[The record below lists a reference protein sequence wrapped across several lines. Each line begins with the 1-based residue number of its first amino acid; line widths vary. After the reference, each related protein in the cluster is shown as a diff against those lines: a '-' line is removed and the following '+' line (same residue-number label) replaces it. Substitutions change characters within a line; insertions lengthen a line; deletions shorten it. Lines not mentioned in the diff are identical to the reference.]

1 MANEQPNAEILVNYP
16 PMILGATPNV
26 IPYTPLSPG
35 ELVEGLPLALFKPVL
50 NQQGVLANAVNV
62 LIDPPVR
69 DDPGD
74 DSISIELLLNGV
86 SLENRPI
93 PITDRDKRSE
103 FTLFESLLLD
113 GVNNRLEYKIHRPS
127 GNPAG
132 SLPLWLIYSAQLP
145 GGNSVPGNDD
155 HPYLDISLPPEL
167 GDPPVIGKDDVDKG
181 VALTVFYPF
190 MKAYDVITVELRRQ
204 RFTFTVQPAQV
215 GQPVALTLTRT
226 MFEQAGN
233 SADFAIAYTVVDQLR
248 NPTERRR
255 WSTTLKADV
264 DVDRVVLDAPILR
277 EDLTDPV
284 DDPLTVDLD
293 KLKGAPLFGVVIP
306 RAPVFAAGDQ
316 VAGRFIGAPS
326 GVDVPFTGT
335 IETDGFQLK
344 TCFIPIPN
352 GNVVLNDVVRAS
364 YTLLR
369 SGSTVGASRTT
380 TARVIGAGSPILT
393 PPTLVAP
400 AISPIDV
407 LAYPVGV
414 VAQVAFAE
422 DPGDQAQLKEIN
434 PPPQA
439 MPFPPQIISG
449 GESNFTLDAALL
461 AARQN
466 KDVELTWALIRG
478 GVSVAE
484 SGPLSLRVNRIADGD
499 TRLPTPLITAV
510 TDGVTLDLGSFTGD
524 TIALVNAWPGI
535 AVGQRLWMRCE
546 GTNSSG
552 ATVTLPIHQGLAIGH
567 AGDQQGTVTRAF
579 LDTLADGSSISV
591 YVAVNFDGVAN
602 EAVAVKFPVRTYTV
616 SANALIIDLTDMIL
630 SGYAVHAN
638 VPWTSSGLDSPNNT
652 ATRTPTRGT
661 PPYNYTSDDAS
672 IATVNQGKV
681 TGTGNGR
688 TTIRVSDR
696 NNSTASF
703 NVLVSNVY
711 RLVISPREMNHAD
724 GTAWAAG
731 QGSILDFQNAGERE
745 ILLTDIYRKWPR
757 SSEYMDNSGAGTVQ
771 VVRVPVNGQASKDS
785 YLSARYTS
793 NDRPA
798 WLFHGSP
805 LPYVVT
811 TWVLKK

>member
-1 MANEQPNAEILVNYP
+1 
-16 PMILGATPNV
+16 
-26 IPYTPLSPG
+26 
-35 ELVEGLPLALFKPVL
+35 VEGLPLALFKPVL
-50 NQQGVLANAVNV
+50 NQQGVLANALNV

-74 DSISIELLLNGV
+74 DTISIELLLNGV

-93 PITDRDKRSE
+93 PIADRDKRSE

-113 GVNNRLEYKIHRPS
+113 GVNNRLAYKIYRPS
-127 GNPAG
+127 GNVAD

-155 HPYLDISLPPEL
+155 HPYLDIRLPAEL

-190 MKAYDVITVELRRQ
+190 MKAYDVITVELRRE

-215 GQPVALTLTRT
+215 GQPVVFTLTRA

-233 SADFAIAYTVVDQLR
+233 SADFAISYTVVDQLR

-255 WSTTLKADV
+255 WSKTLKADV

-277 EDLTDPV
+277 EDLTDPM

-293 KLKGAPLFGVVIP
+293 KLKGAPLIVVVIP
-306 RAPVFAAGDQ
+306 KAPVFAAGDR
-316 VAGRFIGAPS
+316 VEGRFIGAPS

-352 GNVVLNDVVRAS
+352 VNVVLNDVVRAS
-364 YTLLR
+364 YTLYR
-369 SGSTVGASRTT
+369 GANTVGASRTT
-380 TARVIGAGSPILT
+380 TARVIGAGSPILN
-393 PPTLVAP
+393 PPTLAAP
-400 AISPIDV
+400 AVSPIDV
-407 LAYPVGV
+407 LAYPSGV
-414 VAQVAFAE
+414 TVRVTFANN
-422 DPGDQAQLKEIN
+422 PGDKAQLKEIN
-434 PPPQA
+434 PPPGA
-439 MPFPPQIISG
+439 TPFPAQDFTAGQSD
-449 GESNFTLDAALL
+449 FTLSPAFL
-461 AARQN
+461 AARQG
-466 KDVELTWALIRG
+466 KDIELTWELIRG
-478 GVSVAE
+478 GVSAGE
-484 SGPLSLRVNRIADGD
+484 SGPLWLRVNRIADGD
-499 TRLPTPLITAV
+499 ARLPTPFITAV
-510 TDGVTLDLGSFTGD
+510 TDGVTLDLTSFTGD
-524 TIALVNAWPGI
+524 TSALVNAWPGI

-552 ATVTLPIHQGLAIGH
+552 ATVTLPIHQGIAIGH
-567 AGDQQGTVTRAF
+567 TGDQQGTVTRAF
-579 LDTLADGSSISV
+579 LDPLADGSSISV

-602 EAVAVKFPVRTYTV
+602 EAVAVKFPVRTYSVRT
-616 SANALIIDLTDMIL
+616 NALIIDLTDMIL

-638 VPWTSSGLDSPNNT
+638 VSWTSSGLDSPNNT
-652 ATRTPTRGT
+652 ATRTPTSGT
-661 PPYNYTSDDAS
+661 PPYNYTSDDTS

-696 NNSTASF
+696 NNLTASF
-703 NVLVSNVY
+703 NVVVSNVY
-711 RLVISPREMNHAD
+711 RLVVSPRKMNHAD
-724 GTAWAAG
+724 GTAWAAA
-731 QGSILDFQNAGERE
+731 QGLILDFQNAGERE
-745 ILLTDIYRKWPR
+745 ILVTDIYRKWPR

-785 YLSARYTS
+785 YLTARYTS

-805 LPYVVT
+805 LPYVISA
-811 TWVLKK
+811 WVLKK